1 MQEMRDVVC
10 PMYDRATT
18 ALIEDLADRGLLDET
33 LVACLSEFG
42 RTPRINPAGGR
53 DHWPQC
59 WTVYFA
65 GGGVQG
71 GRTVGRSDEIGAFP
85 AERPTEPAEVVAT
98 IYRSLG
104 LDLGATLP
112 GPLGEPMPLVDEG
125 VQAIEEL
132 F

>member
-1 MQEMRDVVC
+1 M
-10 PMYDRATT
+10 
-18 ALIEDLADRGLLDET
+18 
-33 LVACLSEFG
+33 
-42 RTPRINPAGGR
+42 
-53 DHWPQC
+53 
-59 WTVYFA
+59 
-65 GGGVQG
+65 
-71 GRTVGRSDEIGAFP
+71 GRSDEIGAFP

-112 GPLGEPMPLVDEG
+112 GPLGEPLPLVDEG